1 MPPLTVTEAVEQTE
15 NVDHDFYA
23 FQNEETGIVSRSLLK
38 CLAIGFMGIELP
50 AYVIL

>member
-1 MPPLTVTEAVEQTE
+1 MPPLTVTEAVEKIE

-23 FQNEETGIVSRSLLK
+23 FQNEETGIVSSSLMK
-38 CLAIGFMGIELP
+38 CLAIGFTGVELP